1 MVSTWFRDLAVRRK
15 IAMVIGVLSLVMV
28 VVLAFALREVYAAK
42 QRAEAMY
49 HQDLIS
55 TGDLT
60 TVRTAGLRSMTA
72 LYRHWRAASPAEAAQ
87 QEAIMSEVDVQ
98 FDEAWARYEK
108 TLATP
113 LAREAAPKY
122 RELALQQ
129 RQARQESM
137 AASKK
142 GQMELAK
149 QIMRE
154 RSDPLEKDLG
164 PVGGQLV
171 KEGARHAA
179 EALKSGDIAAQ
190 RGIII
195 GIVLAAIGIAL
206 GALMGW
212 GLVKGIDE
220 PLRTFGEVMDKVAT
234 GDLTVQVTMARKDE
248 FGRLAQGLDAMVN
261 QLRHLMQ
268 GIRQGV
274 EGVASGATQ
283 LSASAEE
290 MATTSNEIARSAET
304 QRNGSE
310 AMVAAVGELSASIEE
325 VNRGAQSS
333 LGRLE
338 EAQEATLKGDRSG
351 QATHEAMQGITA
363 TAGQIAKAVS
373 VIQEI
378 AQQTNLLSLNAAI
391 EAAKAGEHGKGF
403 AVVAEEVRKLA
414 ERSSVSA
421 KEIARYIEE
430 ANQAIHNGSST
441 VATTVEILKQI
452 RSVLDDFAAS
462 TRQAA
467 AATAEQASAGN
478 DVARQVE
485 GNAQEAIA
493 IASAITEMSATT
505 TEVARTSA
513 DLHQLAE
520 GLQVQIGRFSI

>member
-1 MVSTWFRDLAVRRK
+1 MVGTWFRDLAVKKK
-15 IAMVIGVLSLVMV
+15 IAMVIGVISLVMLV
-28 VVLAFALREVYAAK
+28 VMSFALREVYAAK

-49 HQDLIS
+49 HEDLIS

-60 TVRTAGLRSMTA
+60 TVRTAGLRAMTA

-87 QEAIMSEVDVQ
+87 QEAIMAEVDNL
-98 FDEAWARYEK
+98 FDEAWAKYEK

-122 RELALQQ
+122 HELALQQ
-129 RQARQESM
+129 RRARQDSM
-137 AASKK
+137 AASKR
-142 GQMELAK
+142 GQLELAK
-149 QIMRE
+149 QILRE
-154 RSDPLEKDLG
+154 RSDPAEKDLG
-164 PVGGQLV
+164 PVGAQLV

-179 EALKSGDIAAQ
+179 ESLKSGELAAK
-190 RGIII
+190 RGIILS
-195 GIVLAAIGIAL
+195 IVMAAVGIAL
-206 GALMGW
+206 GAIMGW
-212 GLVKGIDE
+212 ALVKGVDE
-220 PLRTFGEVMDKVAT
+220 PLHTFGEVMAKVAT
-234 GDLTVQVTMARKDE
+234 GDLTVRATMERKDE
-248 FGRLAQGLDAMVN
+248 FGRLGQGLDAMVN
-261 QLRHLMQ
+261 QLRQLMQ

-290 MATTSNEIARSAET
+290 MSATSNEIAKSVET

-325 VNRGAQSS
+325 VNRGAQAS
-333 LGRLE
+333 LKRLE
-338 EAQEATLKGDRSG
+338 EAQEATLRGDQSG
-351 QATHEAMQGITA
+351 QATQKAMQGITE

-391 EAAKAGEHGKGF
+391 EAAKAGEQGKGF

-414 ERSSVSA
+414 ERSSTSA

-452 RSVLDDFAAS
+452 RSVLDDFASS
-462 TRQAA
+462 TRQAT
-467 AATAEQASAGN
+467 AATAEQATAGN
-478 DVARQVE
+478 EVARQVE
-485 GNAQEAIA
+485 GNAQEAVA

-505 TEVARTSA
+505 SEVARTST

-520 GLQVQIGRFSI
+520 GLQVKIQAFRV